1 MCVDSRCHTILFT
14 FMVNRCIK
22 KITTN
27 LSDIHMFYPVQ
38 YIFEPDDVTG
48 ILRVEVISNIIV
60 PV

>member
-1 MCVDSRCHTILFT
+1 
-14 FMVNRCIK
+14 MVNRCIK